1 MGYFSG
7 SNVPVKS
14 KLKHSPRAY
23 PGDLTP
29 FPAREGGNLMN
40 LVFPG
45 AGHLITTHNG
55 VGNLIGSFDFILRRA
70 DSTWRDKSWRRQ
82 ALMHSKRKIPDS

>member
-14 KLKHSPRAY
+14 KLKHSPRVY

-40 LVFPG
+40 LVFPEV
-45 AGHLITTHNG
+45 GH
-55 VGNLIGSFDFILRRA
+55 IGSGEFDR
-70 DSTWRDKSWRRQ
+70 
-82 ALMHSKRKIPDS
+82 